1 MKSEKLS
8 LKLNKMAKKKLPIIA
23 KGLKE
28 SETWKG
34 RLVVF
39 HPEES
44 EIAKK
49 AKVSKPGEYGLR

>member
-1 MKSEKLS
+1 
-8 LKLNKMAKKKLPIIA
+8 MAKKKLPIIA

-34 RLVVF
+34 RLVVL
-39 HPEES
+39 HPDKS

-49 AKVSKPGEYGLR
+49 AKISNPGEYGLR